1 MSWSWGISLLC
12 KLMGVCLLGGLC
24 CPAQCVVLVP
34 GSLHLCAQPLSPVQ
48 HNGSFSCPEE
58 KCVLG
63 SSRRFSQSALF
74 SCSVLEHR
82 LANAGIDKNKEAA
95 KCSDWGNTK
104 LGRGGSKPLT
114 IYVAA
119 RVVSK
124 KTQTKR
130 TLPPNTP
137 YPDKGQEN
145 GIYQGMRSLSVL
157 P

>member
-1 MSWSWGISLLC
+1 MLC

-63 SSRRFSQSALF
+63 SSRCFSQSALF
-74 SCSVLEHR
+74 SCSVLEHG

-114 IYVAA
+114 IYLAA

-124 KTQTKR
+124 KKPKQNAPCPPIPLIQTKGR
-130 TLPPNTP
+130 KTG
-137 YPDKGQEN
+137 YIRE
-145 GIYQGMRSLSVL
+145 
-157 P
+157 